1 MTETATNLYDL
12 MGGDA
17 GVHALVERFYQVMDE
32 DTAFARIRHLH
43 PADLAHSKEKLYLF
57 LSGWMGGPPLYVEKY
72 GHPMLRRR
80 HMPFPIGSEERD
92 QWMVCMTRA
101 LQDSP
106 LTPDLRERLIAAFFN
121 TADFMRNREEPG
133 VPEPGF
139 APVTGTPASSGGR
152 DPSRPDPQETP

>member
-17 GVHALVERFYQVMDE
+17 GVHALVERFYRVMDR
-32 DTAFARIRHLH
+32 DPAFDRIRHLH

-80 HMPFPIGSEERD
+80 HMPFPIGSVERD
-92 QWMVCMTRA
+92 QWMQCMIRA
-101 LQDSP
+101 LEDSS
-106 LTPDLRERLIAAFFN
+106 LAPDLREKLVAAFFN
-121 TADFMRNREEPG
+121 TADFMRNRQEAG
-133 VPEPGF
+133 VPDPGF
-139 APVTGTPASSGGR
+139 APMSGGPAAPKTE
-152 DPSRPDPQETP
+152 DTP